1 MFPPNILYFAIFW
14 KFINGSLSLV
24 LSITSLENH
33 IFHQKDVLEVAL
45 STDILDTINPKVRIV
60 QWILTLGLS
69 RCDLFQQSFFP
80 FFLRI
85 PEGLSFRYA
94 E

>member
-1 MFPPNILYFAIFW
+1 MFDLFDLTFQDITALIFMMFPPNILYFAIFW

-33 IFHQKDVLEVAL
+33 IFHQKDVLEIAL

-60 QWILTLGLS
+60 QSI
-69 RCDLFQQSFFP
+69 
-80 FFLRI
+80 
-85 PEGLSFRYA
+85 
-94 E
+94 